1 MISQSRLVEVVV
13 QLQLETFFRLRVF
26 FDADADDDAGVD
38 AGEVNVVA
46 SNYEKSVIFS
56 SQNCAQSSHFRHQS
70 FIFMSLF

>member
-13 QLQLETFFRLRVF
+13 QLHLETFFRLRVF

-46 SNYEKSVIFS
+46 SN
-56 SQNCAQSSHFRHQS
+56 
-70 FIFMSLF
+70 

>member
-46 SNYEKSVIFS
+46 SN
-56 SQNCAQSSHFRHQS
+56 
-70 FIFMSLF
+70 

>member
-1 MISQSRLVEVVV
+1 MVVAVLLPAAVPVVVVVARCGVRLVEVVV

-46 SNYEKSVIFS
+46 SN
-56 SQNCAQSSHFRHQS
+56 
-70 FIFMSLF
+70 